1 MKSILTEARF
11 QFLAG
16 IITENEYNVI
26 LKESEILD
34 KILDKI
40 STQGIGSLSSDEKKY
55 LDKYSKGD
63 VSDEEQDVDDEEQ
76 YSPYGDWEFQLVIEP
91 GYLGD
96 DEENEAIHVYIN
108 WYDKEGEDDI
118 LNIDEHPDPKVVAL
132 QKYLKHDL
140 WTLNPLKEYP
150 GFEDFTFEEITYI
163 GPDGNARYLGARVFE
178 FDNVSELEDFLK
190 NKYMEVFQT
199 LYGK

>member
-16 IITENEYNVI
+16 IITESEYNVI

-63 VSDEEQDVDDEEQ
+63 VGDEEQDVDDEEQ

-118 LNIDEHPDPKVVAL
+118 LNIDEHPDSKVVAL

-150 GFEDFTFEEITYI
+150 GFEDFTFEEITHI

-190 NKYMEVFQT
+190 NKYMEVLQT